1 MQLSI
6 LIPTFNR
13 CTFLRRNCSQ
23 LIDVILC
30 NQLQDQVQLV
40 ISNNQS
46 NDDTFAYLEELKQQD
61 HAGVDI
67 TVFHQETN
75 IGSVNNV
82 LYLIHNST
90 SDTVL
95 FLGDDDFLDV
105 DFLPEVIRQLNS
117 NDQLSCIVPSNK
129 GVTEDGE
136 LIGFGRD
143 LHLPTKLYDA
153 GFDSCLENAWRGHQL
168 SGLVFKR
175 VAVSAAIKQY
185 NINNLYL
192 FIFIVG
198 FSAYQGQ
205 LLHLTDYPVSIT
217 RPSQSKKAWGYGE
230 DGLIS
235 EIFDNFKRLPGL
247 SWSQRTRLELK
258 ILDEQYWRYM
268 MYVKKGFP
276 IFLKALYKIN
286 FCANTSR
293 LTSLTFPFLI
303 TFFLVK
309 RIILLS
315 IQGDLM
321 KTLKRPVD
329 I

>member
-13 CTFLRRNCSQ
+13 CNFLRRNCSQ
-23 LIDVILC
+23 LIDVILS
-30 NQLQDQVQLV
+30 NQLQDKVQLV
-40 ISNNQS
+40 ISNNNS
-46 NDDTFAYLEELKQQD
+46 NDDTYTYLEKLRQQE
-61 HAGVDI
+61 HTGIEI

-105 DFLPEVIRQLNS
+105 DFVPEVLRQLNS

-136 LIGFGRD
+136 LIGFSRD
-143 LHLPTKLYDA
+143 LHLPSKLYDV
-153 GFDSCLENAWRGHQL
+153 GFNSCLENAWRGHQL

-175 VAVSAAIKQY
+175 ASVSAAVKQY
-185 NINNLYL
+185 DVNNLYL

-198 FSAYQGQ
+198 FSSFQGQ
-205 LLHLTDYPVSIT
+205 LLHLTEYPVSVT
-217 RPSQSKKAWGYGE
+217 RPLQSKKAWNYGE

-247 SWSQRTRLELK
+247 SRGQRSKLELK

-268 MYVKKGFP
+268 MYLKKGFL
-276 IFLKALYKIN
+276 IFLKALYRIN
-286 FCANTSR
+286 FCSSTSKQ
-293 LTSLTFPFLI
+293 TSLIFPFLI
-303 TFFLVK
+303 TYFLVK
-309 RIILLS
+309 RIVLLTV
-315 IQGDLM
+315 QGDLM